1 MNSFEKFKKQ
11 LPSKENCY
19 SSLICRNIIDKEY
32 EHVLTIWDRY
42 EIKTMKSYH
51 NLYMKC
57 DFLLLADV
65 LEKFRSI
72 SLKSY
77 EL

>member
-11 LPSKENCY
+11 LPSKENYY

-32 EHVLTIWDRY
+32 EYVFTVWDRF
-42 EIKTMKSYH
+42 EIKTMKYYH
-51 NLYMKC
+51 NLHIKC
-57 DFLLLADV
+57 DFLLLAHV
-65 LEKFRSI
+65 LEKFRNI